1 MLVGNHEIDYYRALN
16 GESDKYDAIQM
27 DSLIAAAARALAA
40 GDPLGALNRVALR
53 DDAPALALRGIAM
66 AQLGDLARAKALL
79 RSAARAFGPKE
90 AVARARCVV
99 AEAEIAL
106 VSRDLG
112 WPAKTLDAARITLEA
127 HGDRLNAAHARYLE
141 VRRLLLIGRL
151 DEAERMLAGLDPAPF
166 PPASRAAHELV
177 VAGIA
182 MRRLHAKAARTALAR
197 AERAARHAGIPALTA
212 EIESAS
218 LMLNTPAARLIAR
231 GEERPLLLDEVETLR
246 ASKALVVD
254 ALHHV
259 VRDPRAAVSLARRP
273 VLFAL
278 ARVLAEAWP
287 GDVPRDVLVAR
298 AFGGKHADESHR
310 ARLRVEIGRLR
321 TLLRTL
327 AGVSATSQGF
337 ALTPRRA
344 REVVVLARPV
354 DERHAAV
361 LAFLADGESWSSSA
375 LALALGANQRTVQRA
390 LDALAAASKVQSFG
404 RGRAR
409 RWMTPP
415 VPGFATTL
423 LLPAPLPSD

>member
-1 MLVGNHEIDYYRALN
+1 
-16 GESDKYDAIQM
+16 M
-27 DSLIAAAARALAA
+27 DSLITAAARALAA

-66 AQLGDLARAKALL
+66 AQLGDLVRAKALL

-112 WPAKTLDAARITLEA
+112 WPVKTLHAARATLEA
-127 HGDRLNAAHARYLE
+127 HGDRVNAAHARNLE

-151 DEAERMLAGLDPAPF
+151 DEAEHALAELDPAPF

-182 MRRLHAKAARTALAR
+182 MRRLRTKTARVALAR
-197 AERAARHAGIPALTA
+197 AERAARDADIPALTA
-212 EIESAS
+212 EVESAC
-218 LMLNTPAARLIAR
+218 LVLNTPAARLIAR
-231 GEERPLLLDEVETLR
+231 GEERPLLLEDVEALL

-254 ALHHV
+254 ACRHV
-259 VRDPRAAVSLARRP
+259 VRDARTVVSLARRP

-278 ARVLAEAWP
+278 ARALGEAWP
-287 GDVPRDVLVAR
+287 ADVPRGTLVTR
-298 AFGGKHADESHR
+298 AFRAKHADESHR

-321 TLLRTL
+321 TALRTL
-327 AGVSATSQGF
+327 ASVSATKRGF
-337 ALTPRRA
+337 ALAPRRA
-344 REVVVLARPV
+344 HEIVVLARPV
-354 DERHAAV
+354 EEEHAAV

-375 LALALGANQRTVQRA
+375 LALALGASQRTVQRA
-390 LDALAAASKVQSFG
+390 LNSLAAAGNVQPYG

-409 RWMTPP
+409 RWMTRP
-415 VPGFATTL
+415 VAGFTTTL
-423 LLPAPLPSD
+423 LLPGPLPSD

>member
-1 MLVGNHEIDYYRALN
+1 
-16 GESDKYDAIQM
+16 M
-27 DSLIAAAARALAA
+27 DSLITAAARALAA

-66 AQLGDLARAKALL
+66 AQLGDLDRAKVLL
-79 RSAARAFGPKE
+79 RNAARAFGPKE

-112 WPAKTLDAARITLEA
+112 WPAKALDAARLTLEQ

-151 DEAERMLAGLDPAPF
+151 DDAERVLAELDPTPF

-182 MRRLHAKAARTALAR
+182 MRRLRTKTARAALAR
-197 AERAARHAGIPALTA
+197 AEGAARHAGIPALTA
-212 EIESAS
+212 EVESAS
-218 LMLNTPAARLIAR
+218 LVLNTPAARLMAR
-231 GEERPLLLDEVETLR
+231 GEERLLRLEEVEALLE
-246 ASKALVVD
+246 SKALVVD
-254 ALHHV
+254 ACRHV
-259 VRDPRAAVSLARRP
+259 VRDARTVVSLARRP

-278 ARVLAEAWP
+278 ARALGEAWP
-287 GDVPRDVLVAR
+287 GDVSRATLVAR
-298 AFGGKHADESHR
+298 AFRGKHADESHR
-310 ARLRVEIGRLR
+310 ARLRVEVGRLR
-321 TLLRTL
+321 RMLRTL
-327 AGVSATSQGF
+327 ADVGATKQGF
-337 ALTPRRA
+337 ALAPRGA
-344 REVVVLARPV
+344 REVVVLARPI
-354 DERHAAV
+354 EEENGAV

-375 LALALGANQRTVQRA
+375 LALALGASQRTVQRA
-390 LDALAAASKVQSFG
+390 LDELAVAGRVQSFG

-415 VPGFATTL
+415 VPGFTTTL
-423 LLPAPLPSD
+423 LLPAPLPSEY